1 MIHLLK
7 LRCKFT
13 ERRFSFYSSL
23 HYSFSFHADIS
34 TCPTDGRASR
44 KCHRKTLLYISG
56 LGMMIFIFIA
66 AILVRNMEGFSST
79 HSFLDAPRST
89 ANQTRDS
96 IEAVGSG
103 SHLEIS
109 LLISILCYNS
119 FCALGVI
126 ILPWTLISELYPI
139 QVRTKASMKGVRRPW
154 KRGSGSYVTNG
165 CNSAQKSGLSICYVQ
180 HSLNPNIKF
189 RISEKSRFTESRLMP
204 SQYSGKPNI

>member
-13 ERRFSFYSSL
+13 ERRFSFYSS
-23 HYSFSFHADIS
+23 FSFHTTIPPAHRR
-34 TCPTDGRASR
+34 RASR

-89 ANQTRDS
+89 ANQTKDT
-96 IEAVGSG
+96 IEAMENG

-139 QVRTKASMKGVRRPW
+139 QVRAKVSTKGARRPW
-154 KRGSGSYVTNG
+154 KQHFRPYVTRLENQG
-165 CNSAQKSGLSICYVQ
+165 CQSGLLCAALDYPRHHVS
-180 HSLNPNIKF
+180 
-189 RISEKSRFTESRLMP
+189 
-204 SQYSGKPNI
+204 

>member
-1 MIHLLK
+1 MESLNNNDTPFKIKVQIYGATVFILFFSPFFLLFSHRNFHL
-7 LRCKFT
+7 
-13 ERRFSFYSSL
+13 
-23 HYSFSFHADIS
+23 
-34 TCPTDGRASR
+34 PTDGRASR

-89 ANQTRDS
+89 ANLTKDS
-96 IEAVGSG
+96 FEAKGSG

-139 QVRTKASMKGVRRPW
+139 QVRTKALVKGVWRPW
-154 KRGSGSYVTNG
+154 KRGFGSCVTNC

-180 HSLNPNIKF
+180 HLLIPNIKF
-189 RISEKSRFTESRLMP
+189 KI
-204 SQYSGKPNI
+204 QGKIG

>member
-1 MIHLLK
+1 MESLNNNDTPFKIKVQIYGATVFILFFFPFFLFPFIRKFHL
-7 LRCKFT
+7 
-13 ERRFSFYSSL
+13 
-23 HYSFSFHADIS
+23 H
-34 TCPTDGRASR
+34 TDGRASR

-89 ANQTRDS
+89 ANQTKDP
-96 IEAVGSG
+96 IEATENG

-139 QVRTKASMKGVRRPW
+139 QVRT
-154 KRGSGSYVTNG
+154 
-165 CNSAQKSGLSICYVQ
+165 
-180 HSLNPNIKF
+180 
-189 RISEKSRFTESRLMP
+189 
-204 SQYSGKPNI
+204 